1 MCVICASPAGVRQP
15 SISEIKR
22 MFRQNPD
29 GAGYM
34 FARNGKVAIHKGY
47 MDVADFLDAI
57 RSERFTAKDSV
68 VYHFR
73 ISTQA
78 GVNPAM
84 TQPFPLS
91 SQLEAMKALDLT
103 CACGVAHNGIIP
115 LTSDPDEHVYSD
127 TALFI
132 ADYLSRWI
140 RKPSDLKRTQLLNL
154 IGAMIQSK
162 MVILDGSG
170 LYATIGHFYT
180 DKGLLYSNLYHRW

>member
-1 MCVICASPAGVRQP
+1 MCVICISPAGVAQP
-15 SISEIKR
+15 STSEICR
-22 MFRQNPD
+22 MFHRNPH

-34 FARNGKVAIHKGY
+34 VARNGHVEIHKG
-47 MDVADFLDAI
+47 FKTLDDYLAALKA
-57 RSERFTAKDSV
+57 ERFTDDDTV

-140 RKPSDLKRTQLLNL
+140 RKSADLKRTQLLNL
-154 IGAMIQSK
+154 VGAMIQSK

-170 LYATIGHFYT
+170 LYATIGNFYT
-180 DKGLLYSNLYHRW
+180 DKGLLYSNLYHR

>member
-1 MCVICASPAGVRQP
+1 MCVICISPAGVAQP
-15 SISEIKR
+15 SSFEIKR
-22 MFRQNPD
+22 MFHRNPH

-34 FARNGKVAIHKGY
+34 VARHGQVEIHKGF
-47 MDVADFLDAI
+47 MTLDDYLTAL
-57 RSERFTAKDSV
+57 RAERFTDDDTV

-78 GVNPAM
+78 GVNPTM

-132 ADYLSRWI
+132 AYYLSRYV

-170 LYATIGHFYT
+170 LYATIGRFYT
-180 DKGLLYSNLYHRW
+180 DEGLLYSNLYHR

>member
-1 MCVICASPAGVRQP
+1 MCVICISPTGVAQP
-15 SISEIKR
+15 SASEIRR
-22 MFRQNPD
+22 MFHRNPH

-34 FARNGKVAIHKGY
+34 FARHGHVEIHKGF
-47 MDVADFLDAI
+47 MTLDDYLTALKA
-57 RSERFTAKDSV
+57 ERFTTADTV

-78 GVNPAM
+78 GVNPTM

-132 ADYLSRWI
+132 ADYLSCWI

-170 LYATIGHFYT
+170 LYATIGRFYT
-180 DKGLLYSNLYHRW
+180 DEGLLYSNLYHR